1 MSSGVWADQ
10 PYALIKETG
19 ISAHPNVPR
28 DNPAVL
34 MAQNMALAHN
44 VIFRS
49 INASYNQCLS
59 IRSKTPEA
67 TDFLTFNQC
76 IFEFIKTHHDVEEE
90 HLFPDIAKL
99 TGVAGI
105 MEGNVQEHRD
115 FEAGMEK
122 FHQYVYDT
130 PADKYDRKKLQAILD
145 EFGKPLE
152 KHMHNEIS
160 TLLNLKDYD
169 QVKLKEVVASI
180 EKQFTKGGDVFR

>member
-19 ISAHPNVPR
+19 VLTRLDVLQDH
-28 DNPAVL
+28 PAVS

-44 VIFRS
+44 VILRS

-59 IRSKTPEA
+59 VRPGTPEA
-67 TDFLTFNQC
+67 TDFLIFNQC
-76 IFEFIKTHHDVEEE
+76 IFEFVKTHHDVEEE

-122 FHQYVYDT
+122 FRQYVYDT
-130 PADKYDRKKLQAILD
+130 PADRYDGTKLQAILD

-169 QVKLKEVVASI
+169 AVKLKEVIASLG
-180 EKQFTKGGDVFR
+180 KQFAKAGDLFR